1 MATVAQEI
9 GLLDEHTF
17 EEFIHQVLIARYPS
31 AGIKKVEGSGGD
43 QGIDCFAGMLANGPA
58 VWQAKRFANRLGSD
72 QKKQILSSI
81 QSAFRSRSLSE
92 WTLCISIDFRTS
104 EHEWFQESI
113 VLPYSHLA
121 KISLIQNSDLVRDVS
136 FYRNLTD
143 IFFPDIAISNLFKMR
158 DEISGRESKELLQQ
172 RVDNFINQANA
183 LDPRL
188 DITMVSNSLGF
199 SRPFFPE
206 SIFAV
211 HHGRHS
217 LHFFPKDREAL
228 SKDPIILTCSFR
240 QEVQQLLERALDTG
254 ESIKMPAGSLLDIK
268 VSSPLLQSLFPED
281 IRFLEFET
289 TSPPV
294 QMMRDFYF
302 RIVTGRGR
310 RVKEI
315 TLRCRTVRWG
325 RKEFTLQGEIP
336 GLKITIRIERDSTRL
351 FINFTSQFEDLDVR
365 KIRSVFEFLYPLEET
380 GRLEIFDL
388 ESQKLIYAQ
397 NHPNMPSVD
406 KCFSLTPDM
415 KEILNATIEIADY
428 FDVKIMMPGYATQE
442 EVTNLKIA
450 ALIIREGR
458 GSNIQLSTFLL
469 KMAQHES
476 RIKRVIEGRK
486 FGVRLHQRSGEAL
499 NIFGV
504 KLNTK
509 PMTFSSGSARCE
521 NPAEL
526 IKRYLDASEGSTVP
540 LLLLCD
546 DCRFSFE
553 NENEDSNLLVTDEEG
568 SISLPILRDVVPA

>member
-1 MATVAQEI
+1 M
-9 GLLDEHTF
+9 
-17 EEFIHQVLIARYPS
+17 R
-31 AGIKKVEGSGGD
+31 
-43 QGIDCFAGMLANGPA
+43 
-58 VWQAKRFANRLGSD
+58 
-72 QKKQILSSI
+72 
-81 QSAFRSRSLSE
+81 
-92 WTLCISIDFRTS
+92 
-104 EHEWFQESI
+104 
-113 VLPYSHLA
+113 PYSHLA

-136 FYRNLTD
+136 LYRNLTD
-143 IFFPDIAISNLFKMR
+143 IFFPDTAISNLFKMR
-158 DEISGRESKELLQQ
+158 DEMGGRESKELILQ

-188 DITMVSNSLGF
+188 DITMVSNALGF
-199 SRPFFPE
+199 SKPFFPE

-211 HHGRHS
+211 HHERHS
-217 LHFFPKDREAL
+217 LHFFPKDKDAL

-240 QEVQQLLERALDTG
+240 QEVQPLLERALDTG

-268 VSSPLLQSLFPED
+268 FSSPLLQSLLPED
-281 IRFLEFET
+281 TRFLEFET
-289 TSPPV
+289 ISPPV

-315 TLRCRTVRWG
+315 TLRCKTVRWG

-351 FINFTSQFEDLDVR
+351 FINFASQFEDLDVR
-365 KIRSVFEFLYPLEET
+365 DIRSALEFLYPLEET
-380 GRLEIFDL
+380 GKLEIFDL
-388 ESQKLIYAQ
+388 ESQKLIYTQ
-397 NHPNMPSVD
+397 NHSNMPSVD
-406 KCFSLTPDM
+406 KCFSLTPAI
-415 KEILNATIEIADY
+415 KEMLNAAVEIADY
-428 FDVKIMMPGYATQE
+428 FDVKIVMPRYATQE
-442 EVTNLKIA
+442 EITNLKIV
-450 ALIIREGR
+450 ALIIRQGE

-476 RIKRVIEGRK
+476 RIKRAIEGQN

-509 PMTFSSGSARCE
+509 PLTFSSKSARCE
-521 NPAEL
+521 NPTEL
-526 IKRYLDASEGSTVP
+526 VKQYLEAPEGSTVP

-553 NENEDSNLLVTDEEG
+553 NETEDSNLLVTDEEG
-568 SISLPILRDVVPA
+568 SISLPIRPDGLPA